1 MGPKSR
7 NLASLPEGSVLSGR
21 GSRELAK
28 AHAKLCARVSLSLCV
43 CVKNMFIMCIFI
55 NIYIY
60 LFIHYL
66 FIYACVRVR
75 APNLHHIY
83 MCVYA
88 CKAKTKY
95 IACDVPLV
103 PHKAVAEASK
113 IGNL

>member
-1 MGPKSR
+1 
-7 NLASLPEGSVLSGR
+7 
-21 GSRELAK
+21 
-28 AHAKLCARVSLSLCV
+28 
-43 CVKNMFIMCIFI
+43 MCEEYVHYVYIYKY
-55 NIYIY
+55 IYIY

-66 FIYACVRVR
+66 FIYVCVRVR